1 LGAPNVK
8 RNACGA
14 QRPAAVV
21 FDLDGTLADSFDA
34 IARALNAALGELD
47 LPAKNH
53 EWVCRHVGR
62 GAGELIRDALGP
74 DCEDS
79 RRRDL
84 GRRFLATYE
93 ATFCAQTLPM
103 PDAREVLRWVSAGT
117 DGRVAVVSN
126 KLERLS
132 RAWLRHWDMDA
143 LVAVVIGPDSAGVH
157 KPDPRSVLPAL
168 ARLGVAPGDALL
180 VGDMEVDALTG
191 QEAGIPVVGVHNPY
205 VPAAAMRAAGALEVL
220 EAVRDLPRWL
230 VGNGRGWATIPL
242 ANAGGER

>member
-1 LGAPNVK
+1 
-8 RNACGA
+8 
-14 QRPAAVV
+14 
-21 FDLDGTLADSFDA
+21 
-34 IARALNAALGELD
+34 
-47 LPAKNH
+47 
-53 EWVCRHVGR
+53 
-62 GAGELIRDALGP
+62 
-74 DCEDS
+74 
-79 RRRDL
+79 
-84 GRRFLATYE
+84 
-93 ATFCAQTLPM
+93 
-103 PDAREVLRWVSAGT
+103 
-117 DGRVAVVSN
+117 VVSN